1 MSVQKKKKKSMEHK
15 GRRTWEKKT
24 KKKKKSYKTENN
36 KMAILNLSLSVITSD
51 VNGLNFPMI
60 RHKANTWI

>member
-1 MSVQKKKKKSMEHK
+1 MSVQKKKKNQWNTKEEEHERK
-15 GRRTWEKKT
+15 RQ
-24 KKKKKSYKTENN
+24 KKKKSYKTENN

>member
-1 MSVQKKKKKSMEHK
+1 M
-15 GRRTWEKKT
+15 REKD
-24 KKKKKSYKTENN
+24 KKKKSYKTENN

>member
-24 KKKKKSYKTENN
+24 KKKKSYKTENN

>member
-1 MSVQKKKKKSMEHK
+1 MSVPKKKKKINGTQRKNM
-15 GRRTWEKKT
+15 REKD